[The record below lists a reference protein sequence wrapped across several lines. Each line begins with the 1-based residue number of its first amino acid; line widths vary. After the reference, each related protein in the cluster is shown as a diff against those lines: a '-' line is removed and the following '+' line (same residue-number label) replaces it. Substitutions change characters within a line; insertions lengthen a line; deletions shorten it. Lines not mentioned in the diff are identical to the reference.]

1 LQLRTAL
8 QAEGIAEMPRA
19 TSARGRARTAKAL
32 MPPTVASKPQRR
44 TAEDADADMG
54 LAPADVGDELLDDRR
69 PDHT

>member
-1 LQLRTAL
+1 
-8 QAEGIAEMPRA
+8 
-19 TSARGRARTAKAL
+19 